1 MKNLNVKVIVKAIW
15 SFSDVKDNAESLI
28 DSSFDISLECEEII
42 ENKYKWNTEIKTIT
56 KSLYGKAEKAKYLIF
71 RQKNMPYK
79 SVFPEKVTDTTN
91 LIGLFNRSKEL
102 K

>member
-1 MKNLNVKVIVKAIW
+1 MEWKI
-15 SFSDVKDNAESLI
+15 NAQQGILFALLYEAPAWAK
-28 DSSFDISLECEEII
+28 EEII
-42 ENKYKWNTEIKTIT
+42 ENKYKWNTDIKTIT
-56 KSLYGKAEKAKYLIF
+56 KSLYGKVEKAKYLIF

-79 SVFPEKVTDTTN
+79 SVFPEEVTDTMN